1 MAEQQA
7 LVDRCR
13 PGPRARSSPNAYL
26 FDDGASQ
33 AGAERADPAVEAVR
47 LQRDRLA
54 DFVRLLLVGNPRST
68 ALDARLQAKAL
79 VLLDSLPVPERC
91 PGAAPQDEGDGHA
104 WFLPTEAGLRCW
116 YCRSLKPDSPA
127 PKNKETPPQCA

>member
-1 MAEQQA
+1 MTEA
-7 LVDRCR
+7 V
-13 PGPRARSSPNAYL
+13 
-26 FDDGASQ
+26 
-33 AGAERADPAVEAVR
+33 AERTDPPLEAVR

-91 PGAAPQDEGDGHA
+91 PGAAPHDEGDGHA

-116 YCRSLKPDSPA
+116 YCRSLKPDTPA
-127 PKNKETPPQCA
+127 PKKEDTPQPCA